1 MKIAVSQLIASTM
14 PMLEFADKAKAAG
27 FDGAELLLSAANKGL
42 NYDTTDAELADIRKI
57 FAERSLELFSV
68 SVSGKS
74 GNLLDSGEP
83 AKDAIGQAVFG
94 LETASKVGAKL
105 ILHTLGR
112 LSPELYY
119 EDAFNNAIDNLKTIA
134 KSAEK
139 IGIILA
145 VEFVWNGFLFSPLEM
160 RDLLEKVGS
169 DRIGFYFDPGNMAV
183 FQFPQ
188 HWVRALGKHTK
199 HVHLKDWKGGA
210 LKGEWTALLQGAV
223 DFPTVMRELRAAG
236 YAGPLVSEVS
246 SSLASWEDTA
256 KAMRQI
262 AEM

>member
-42 NYDTTDAELADIRKI
+42 NYDTTDADIAGIRQI

-74 GNLLDSGEP
+74 GNLLDCGEP
-83 AKDAIGQAVFG
+83 ANDAIGQAVFG
-94 LETASKVGAKL
+94 LETASKLGAKL

-119 EDAFNNAIDNLKTIA
+119 EDAYNNAVANLKTVA
-134 KSAEK
+134 KSAERL
-139 IGIILA
+139 GITLA
-145 VEFVWNGFLFSPLEM
+145 VEFIWNGFLFSPLEM
-160 RDLLEKVGS
+160 RGLLEAVGS

-210 LKGEWTALLQGAV
+210 LKGEWTALLQGAI

-246 SSLASWEDTA
+246 PALASWEDTA

>member
-1 MKIAVSQLIASTM
+1 MKIAVSQLIAGPM
-14 PMLEFADKAKAAG
+14 PMVELADKAKAAG
-27 FDGAELLLSAANKGL
+27 FDGVELHLSSARQEL
-42 NYDTTDAELADIRKI
+42 NYDTTDSEIADIRKT

-68 SVSGKS
+68 TVTGKS
-74 GNLLDSGEP
+74 GNLLDCGE
-83 AKDAIGQAVFG
+83 AANDAIGQAVFG
-94 LETASKVGAKL
+94 LEAASKLGAKV
-105 ILHTLGR
+105 ILHTLGK

-119 EDAFNNAIDNLKTIA
+119 EDAFNNAIANLKVIA

-139 IGIILA
+139 IGVTLA

-160 RDLLEKVGS
+160 RGLLEAVGS

-183 FQFPQ
+183 FQYPQ

-236 YAGPLVSEVS
+236 YAGPLVSEVAP
-246 SSLASWEDTA
+246 SLASWEDTA